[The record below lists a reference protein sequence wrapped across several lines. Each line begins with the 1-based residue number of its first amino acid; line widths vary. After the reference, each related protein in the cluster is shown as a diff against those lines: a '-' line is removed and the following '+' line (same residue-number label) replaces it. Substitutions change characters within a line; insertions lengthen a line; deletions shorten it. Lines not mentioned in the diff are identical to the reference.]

1 MTERNIIVIGG
12 GAAGLIAC
20 AFAAEHCKK
29 VILVEK
35 NKMLGKKLRIT
46 GKGRCNITNAADIED
61 FFKNIPT
68 NPKFLYS
75 ALYSFTNDDI
85 VNLLNGLGV
94 ETKTE
99 RGGRIFPVSDNA
111 GDVVNALSGFALKKN
126 VQLVHDEAVRLL
138 KSDES
143 VDGVMLKSGRKL
155 YGKVILAAGGA
166 SYPLTGSDGSGF
178 RIAAEAG
185 HSITTLKP
193 SLIPV
198 ITSEKWSRELA
209 GLSLKNVVLSVY
221 KSGDDK
227 AAKKKKCIFSEL
239 GEMLFTHF
247 GVSGPLVLSASAHM
261 HEETSYIMKID
272 LKPGLSLEKLNI
284 RILRDFEEELNK
296 DVLNGL
302 DKLLPKALIPIVL
315 KLSCID
321 ERKKIHSITKEERTR
336 LSEVIKGLAI
346 TPVGF
351 RPISEA
357 IVTSGGVC
365 VNEINPSTME
375 SKLLK
380 NLFFAGE
387 IIDVDAYTGGFN
399 LQIAWSTGYLAGMNA
414 SEAI

>member
-1 MTERNIIVIGG
+1 MTESNIIVIGG

-20 AFAAEHCKK
+20 AFAARHCRQ

-35 NKMLGKKLRIT
+35 NKILGKKLRIT
-46 GKGRCNITNAADIED
+46 GKGRCNITNAAEIDE

-85 VNLLNGLGV
+85 IDLLKRLGV

-111 GDVVNALSGFALKKN
+111 GDVADALSGFALKKN
-126 VQLVHDEAVRLL
+126 VKLIHDEAAGLL
-138 KSDES
+138 KSNGR
-143 VDGVMLKSGRKL
+143 VDGVILKNGRKR
-155 YGKVILAAGGA
+155 YGKVILAAGGT

-185 HSITTLKP
+185 HTITQLKP

-198 ITSEKWSRELA
+198 ITSEKWACALA

-221 KSGDDK
+221 KAGEGGTS
-227 AAKKKKCIFSEL
+227 KKKKCIFSEL
-239 GEMLFTHF
+239 GEMLFTHY

-261 HEETSYIMKID
+261 RGDLEYVMTID
-272 LKPGLSLEKLNI
+272 LKPGLSIEKLNA
-284 RILRDFEEELNK
+284 RILRDFEDELNK

-315 KLSCID
+315 KLSGID
-321 ERKKIHSITKEERTR
+321 ERKKIHSITKEERMR
-336 LSEVIKGLAI
+336 LSEVIKGLTL
-346 TPVGF
+346 TPIGF

-380 NLFFAGE
+380 GLYFAGE

-414 SEAI
+414 SGAF